1 MKNGYP
7 NERLNGLARIM
18 VGLGVLG
25 TLAVIA
31 LRVWIVPAQRD
42 IDTGLFTSNL
52 LVIGLMLAL
61 LAALGAV
68 VFLMRGGARR
78 EIVGKP
84 ALALSTVLLVVGGV
98 MLLHGAVELA
108 ARLGWV
114 TFYSVTEPWAG
125 EELSL
130 AQVILPWVQTV
141 LSILGG
147 VAMILCG
154 LNLASEGGTRRGIS
168 KLGLLVPVLWM
179 WFVLANHMITYVSMV
194 RITEGFFTV
203 GAYVMELLFLFR
215 FAGYMAGVGK
225 HTVGS
230 MLFFSSGAALF
241 ALSAPLVRLLMHL
254 LQDTEGASAAGA
266 TGPLDL
272 AVGVLA
278 LTVSVTLCQSLS
290 ALPVSASEEES
301 IVWSGPEDVIPEVDL
316 IDEVEAA
323 DFSEE

>member
-7 NERLNGLARIM
+7 NERVNGLARIM
-18 VGLGVLG
+18 VALGGLGALLV
-25 TLAVIA
+25 VV

-61 LAALGAV
+61 LVALGTL
-68 VFLMRGGARR
+68 VFLMHNNDRR
-78 EIVGKP
+78 EIVGSP
-84 ALALSTVLLVVGGV
+84 ALTLSTVLLIVGGGMV
-98 MLLHGAVELA
+98 LHGVIEVL
-108 ARLGWV
+108 ARLGIV
-114 TFYSVTEPWAG
+114 TFYSVTASFAG
-125 EELSL
+125 EEI
-130 AQVILPWVQTV
+130 AMVQVILPWVQTV

-147 VAMILCG
+147 VAFVLCG
-154 LNLASEGGTRRGIS
+154 LNVASEGGTRRGIS

-179 WFVLANHMITYVSMV
+179 WFVLANYMITYVSMV

-203 GAYVMELLFLFR
+203 ATYIMELLFLFR

-225 HTVGS
+225 NAVRF

-254 LQDTEGASAAGA
+254 LQDTEAASAAGV

-278 LTVSVTLCQSLS
+278 LTVSITLCQSLS
-290 ALPVSASEEES
+290 SLPASEEEES
-301 IVWSGPEDVIPEVDL
+301 IEWTGPQDVDPDVEL
-316 IDEVEAA
+316 IGEADSA
-323 DFSEE
+323 DFIEE

>member
-1 MKNGYP
+1 MRN

-18 VGLGVLG
+18 VALGGLGALLV
-25 TLAVIA
+25 VV

-68 VFLMRGGARR
+68 AFLMRDNARR
-78 EIVGKP
+78 EIVGSS
-84 ALALSTVLLVVGGV
+84 ALALSTVLLIVGGGMV
-98 MLLHGAVELA
+98 LHGVVELL
-108 ARLGWV
+108 ARLNIV
-114 TFYSVTEPWAG
+114 TFYSVDQQWIFG
-125 EELSL
+125 ETPMV
-130 AQVILPWVQTV
+130 QVILPWVQTV

-147 VAMILCG
+147 VAFVLCG
-154 LNLASEGGTRRGIS
+154 LNVASEGGTRRGIS

-179 WFVLANHMITYVSMV
+179 WFVLANYMITYVSMV

-203 GAYVMELLFLFR
+203 AAYVMELLFLFR

-225 HTVGS
+225 HSVGS
-230 MLFFSSGAALF
+230 MLFFSCGAALF

-254 LQDTEGASAAGA
+254 LQEADAAVAAGA
-266 TGPLDL
+266 AGPLDL
-272 AVGVLA
+272 FVGVLA

-290 ALPVSASEEES
+290 VSPASEEEES
-301 IVWSGPEDVIPEVDL
+301 VEWSGPEDVDPDVELVE
-316 IDEVEAA
+316 DEDAS
-323 DFSEE
+323 DFIEE